1 MRLTYLSAFFSSPAR
16 GALYFCLVFT
26 FVHLASVLIAALRCR
41 RSSPSSGL
49 NPISVGTKGPGVTL
63 IRPVCGIDNFVS
75 ETLAS
80 SFQLNYDRYELI
92 FCIASADD
100 PAVGL
105 VKRLMA
111 KHSTVAARL
120 LIGDD
125 RISANPKLNNC
136 VKGWKAARYEWV
148 IMADCNVLLPP
159 DFLQRMLASW
169 RSDTGLVCSTPI
181 GARPKGFWAELECA
195 FLNTYQAKW
204 QYVSEAVGLGFA
216 QGKTMLW
223 RRQLLEQAGGIR
235 ALAEEIAED
244 AAATKVVRAAGLRV
258 RLVDHSFEQPLG
270 LRKLKDVWA
279 RQVRWARLRRATF
292 PLYHLPELFCGSCF
306 PTIAAAYAAF
316 ASGLN
321 VIPIIVI
328 LWFVWFS
335 AEALLAYVA
344 GWYRSRR
351 MFFADLVRDLLLPM
365 LWIDSWLADDFVWR
379 GNDMTVSSGAASK

>member
-16 GALYFCLVFT
+16 GALYFCLTFT
-26 FVHLASVLIAALRCR
+26 VVHLASVLIAALRCR
-41 RSSPSSGL
+41 SRRSSGL
-49 NPISVGTKGPGVTL
+49 RPTNVGGEAPGVTL
-63 IRPVCGIDNFVS
+63 IRPVCGIDNFVT

-80 SFQLNYDRYELI
+80 SFQLNYARYELI

-105 VKRLMA
+105 VTRLTA
-111 KHSTVAARL
+111 QHSTVVARL

-136 VKGWKAARYEWV
+136 VKGWKAARYEWI

-204 QYVSEAVGLGFA
+204 QYVSEAIGLGFA

-223 RRQLLEQAGGIR
+223 RKQLLEQAGGIR

-270 LRKLKDVWA
+270 QRKLKEVWA

-306 PTIAAAYAAF
+306 PTIAAVYAAF
-316 ASGLN
+316 AAGLN
-321 VIPIIVI
+321 VIPIVVI

-335 AEALLAYVA
+335 AEMLLAYVA

-351 MFFADLVRDLLLPM
+351 MFFADLIRDLMLPI

-379 GNDMTVSSGAASK
+379 GNNMSVSSEIASK

>member
-16 GALYFCLVFT
+16 GAMYFCLTFT
-26 FVHLASVLIAALRCR
+26 VVHLASILIAALRCR
-41 RSSPSSGL
+41 SSRSPKLSPTSAGSQA
-49 NPISVGTKGPGVTL
+49 PGVTL
-63 IRPVCGIDNFVS
+63 IRPVCGIDNFVT

-80 SFQLNYDRYELI
+80 SFHLNYDRYELI

-105 VKRLMA
+105 VTRLIA
-111 KHSTVAARL
+111 EHGTVAARL
-120 LIGDD
+120 LIADD

-136 VKGWKAARYEWV
+136 VKGWKAARYEWI

-159 DFLQRMLASW
+159 DFLQRMLGSW

-204 QYVSEAVGLGFA
+204 QYVSEAIGLGFA

-223 RRQLLEQAGGIR
+223 RRQLLEDAGGIR

-244 AAATKVVRAAGLRV
+244 AAATKVVRAAGLHV
-258 RLVDHSFEQPLG
+258 HLVDHSFEQPLG
-270 LRKLKDVWA
+270 LRRLKEVWA

-292 PLYHLPELFCGSCF
+292 PLYHLPELLCGSCF

-316 ASGLN
+316 AAGLS
-321 VIPIIVI
+321 VIPIVVL
-328 LWFVWFS
+328 LWSVWFS

-344 GWYRSRR
+344 GWHRSRFI
-351 MFFADLVRDLLLPM
+351 FFADLVRDLLLPI
-365 LWIDSWLADDFVWR
+365 LWIESWLADDFVWR
-379 GNDMTVSSGAASK
+379 GNDMTVSSEAATK